1 MGGTVLGKVYDDGE
15 IIVRQGD
22 KGDCMFVI
30 QLGAVEVVEETDG
43 NELVLAVLNAGD
55 FFGEMAIF
63 EQQVRSATVRARG
76 EARVLTVDRRTLMR
90 RIQNDPSVAFN
101 ILHTMSHRI
110 RVLDQELGRVK
121 AMLAEFVGEDCASS
135 RGDK

>member
-1 MGGTVLGKVYDDGE
+1 MGGIVLGKVYEDGE

-22 KGDCMFVI
+22 KGDCMYVI
-30 QLGAVEVVEETDG
+30 QSGDVEVVEETDG
-43 NELVLAVLNAGD
+43 NELVLAVLKEGD

-110 RVLDQELGRVK
+110 RVLDKELGRVK
-121 AMLAEFVGEDCASS
+121 AMLAELVGEVGASS
-135 RGDK
+135 RGEK

>member
-121 AMLAEFVGEDCASS
+121 AMLVELVGEDGASS

>member
-1 MGGTVLGKVYDDGE
+1 MGGIVLGKVYEDGE

-22 KGDCMFVI
+22 KGDCMYVI
-30 QLGAVEVVEETDG
+30 QSGEVEVVEETDG
-43 NELVLAVLNAGD
+43 NQLVLAVLKEGD

-90 RIQNDPSVAFN
+90 RIQNDPSVAFH
-101 ILHTMSHRI
+101 ILQTMSHRI
-110 RVLDQELGRVK
+110 RVLDKELGRVK
-121 AMLAEFVGEDCASS
+121 ALLAELVGEVGASS
-135 RGDK
+135 RGEK